1 MTSIDFSPPHAANN
15 QLIRC
20 TAILKAVNRLGCE
33 EWYGKSRDELII
45 RCGEILL
52 LHSDYHAV
60 LVGKYNKAESG
71 ITDAI
76 LIHTGAGEDKDKG
89 PHRVQITLPPALAQQ
104 AETVFDRGSSIISR
118 HTASE
123 LSALHPDLFNE
134 FSYSNT
140 WPLIHN
146 ECKYGVLIIYRSS
159 EEGFPPPEI
168 EFLESTIADFSLALY
183 ACDISQQLRFERDFN
198 TEIIDTIQALMIS
211 ITPCGRITRFNH
223 EAERVTGYNQA
234 EVTDRYW
241 VDVLLPQDSRS
252 HYQGIVSTLLKKN
265 GRNVNFQAPLL
276 TKAGEARTIDWH
288 SSIKPDID
296 TGTVGMV
303 LLGLDVTDKLAADRA
318 YTTAVEKWEN
328 IFSAIQDPALI
339 VTESGTIIDANHA
352 TFTASRK
359 TREQVIGQSVCET
372 LHNTRAQKHD
382 CPLLPLLKTGKSR
395 ILHTTLHGL
404 QGDFLLTLSPLTSSI
419 SSEKATL
426 LVARDMTEE
435 ERLQA
440 EAIRAS
446 QLASIGELAAGVAHE
461 INNPINGVLNYAQM
475 LADLELSQT
484 GQDITDRIIAESRRI
499 EGIVRNLLDF
509 SRHNVESP
517 EPINVQDLLVSCLDL
532 VKHQLQ
538 KEEIR
543 VETKFSRH
551 LPLAFC
557 NGSQIK
563 QVILNTISN
572 SRYAI
577 NQRYKEP
584 HPKKKISLKT
594 SLTKRGNTPFIRIAI
609 TDFGTG
615 IEPHILEKVFDP
627 FYSTKPNGEGTG
639 LGLSI
644 SYGLVR
650 DNDGHIRILSE
661 RDQFTTIHL
670 DLPVVQGVN
679 HGKIYS

>member
-1 MTSIDFSPPHAANN
+1 
-15 QLIRC
+15 
-20 TAILKAVNRLGCE
+20 
-33 EWYGKSRDELII
+33 
-45 RCGEILL
+45 
-52 LHSDYHAV
+52 
-60 LVGKYNKAESG
+60 
-71 ITDAI
+71 
-76 LIHTGAGEDKDKG
+76 
-89 PHRVQITLPPALAQQ
+89 
-104 AETVFDRGSSIISR
+104 
-118 HTASE
+118 
-123 LSALHPDLFNE
+123 
-134 FSYSNT
+134 
-140 WPLIHN
+140 
-146 ECKYGVLIIYRSS
+146 
-159 EEGFPPPEI
+159 
-168 EFLESTIADFSLALY
+168 
-183 ACDISQQLRFERDFN
+183 
-198 TEIIDTIQALMIS
+198 MIS

-223 EAERVTGYNQA
+223 EAERVTGYNQV

-241 VDVLLPQDSRS
+241 VDVLLPPDSRS

-265 GRNVNFQAPLL
+265 CRNVNFQAPLL
-276 TKAGEARTIDWH
+276 TKAGEVRTIDWH

-303 LLGLDVTDKLAADRA
+303 LLGLDVTDKLAADKA

-359 TREQVIGQSVCET
+359 AREQVIGQSVCET

-404 QGDFLLTLSPLTSSI
+404 QGDFLLTLSPLTSPI

-484 GQDITDRIIAESRRI
+484 GQDITGRIIAESRRI

-509 SRHNVESP
+509 SRHTVESP
-517 EPINVQDLLVSCLDL
+517 EPINVLDLLVSCLDL

-538 KEEIR
+538 KEEIQ

-572 SRYAI
+572 SRYAV
-577 NQRYKEP
+577 NQRYKKP

-594 SLTKRGNTPFIRIAI
+594 SLTKRGNTPFLRIAI

-650 DNDGHIRILSE
+650 DNGGYIRILSE

-670 DLPVVQGVN
+670 DLPVVQGAS
-679 HGKIYS
+679 HGKTYS